1 MIGEILGNRY
11 VVEKKVGIGGMAI
24 VYKAKDTLLNR
35 TVAVK
40 VLKNEYVDDDDFVKK
55 FAMEAQSAASLT
67 HQNIVSVFDV
77 GSSLIDDRK
86 YNYIVMEYVDGP
98 TLKDIINE
106 KGALSTE
113 EVVHY
118 GVQIAKALECA
129 HRKNIIHRDIKPHNI
144 LIDDNND
151 VKVTDFGIARISSS
165 STITYTS
172 TVLGTVHYISP
183 EQAKGKFIDEKSDI
197 YSLGIV
203 LYEIATG
210 KVPYDAENSVGIA
223 LKHIQNPLV
232 PPNEIN
238 ESIPAGINAI
248 IVKALEKS
256 PTDRFQSSTELRNA
270 LENYKTFGAGAIDET
285 KEQTAR
291 IIPPIPLDEVEEEE
305 TPEAVYTLEQEKEEE
320 EVPEEKKSF
329 FKTYILPVLAAL
341 LLVVLF
347 VFIRSAMGSNNPN
360 EGKVKVPPLIGLTQD
375 EAAKRAEEIG
385 LTLEVEERVEDSS
398 VEEGLVISQNPESTS
413 MIEEGGVVKVSIS
426 LGEKK
431 ATIPNLSNMTIEE
444 VQNTLKSNNLTLG
457 EVNKE
462 YSDQYPEGK
471 VMNQNPGYGQEVPE
485 NTAISIT
492 VSRGPEIK
500 TVSMINLLG
509 KEISQATSMLQEVGL
524 SVGTLQYEYNDSYAE
539 NSVMW
544 QEFNAGT
551 NLETGSS
558 VNLVVSRGKDPTL
571 EEDEPDENEENNGEN
586 TEDQRK
592 IFNFKIQQPE
602 NVENYNVKIKKV
614 ADDGTEE
621 TVVDQNHKASEG
633 DITIPVNGLTSDKYN
648 VYIDDKLMTTN

>member
-77 GSSLIDDRK
+77 GSSMINDRK
-86 YNYIVMEYVDGP
+86 CNYIVMEYVDGP

-129 HRKNIIHRDIKPHNI
+129 HRNNIIHRDIKPHNI

-232 PPNEIN
+232 PPQESNERIPDSIN
-238 ESIPAGINAI
+238 SI
-248 IVKALEKS
+248 IVKALEKN
-256 PTDRFQSSTELRNA
+256 PMDRFQSATEMKNA
-270 LENYKTFGAGAIDET
+270 LENYDSYKTDALEET

-291 IIPPIPLDEVEEEE
+291 IIPPVPLEEIEEEE
-305 TPEAVYTLEQEKEEE
+305 TPEAVYTLEQDKVEEE
-320 EVPEEKKSF
+320 PEEKKSF

-341 LLVVLF
+341 LLIILF
-347 VFIRSAMGSNNPN
+347 VFIRSAMGSDNPN
-360 EGKVKVPPLIGLTQD
+360 EGKVKVPPLIGLT
-375 EAAKRAEEIG
+375 EAEATKRAGEIG
-385 LTLEVEERVEDSS
+385 LTLEVEERVENSS

-413 MIEEGGVVKVSIS
+413 MIEEGGAVKVSIS

-431 ATIPNLSNMTIEE
+431 TAVPNLTNMTIEE

-471 VMNQNPGYGQEVPE
+471 VMSQNPGYGQEVTE
-485 NTAISIT
+485 NTAINIT
-492 VSRGPEIK
+492 VSRGPEVK

-509 KEISQATSMLQEVGL
+509 KEISQATTMLQEVGL
-524 SVGTLQYEYNDSYAE
+524 NVGTLQYEYNDSYAE
-539 NSVMW
+539 NTVMW
-544 QEFNAGT
+544 QEYNAGT
-551 NLETGSS
+551 DLETGSS
-558 VNLVVSRGKDPTL
+558 VNLVISRGKEPTT
-571 EEDEPDENEENNGEN
+571 EETETEENTVDN
-586 TEDQRK
+586 TNDPKK

-602 NVENYNVKIKKV
+602 DLEEYNVKIKRV
-614 ADDGTEE
+614 LSGGREE
-621 TVVDQNHKASEG
+621 TVVDEDHKAEEG
-633 DITIPVNGLTSDKYN
+633 DITITVNGVTSDKYN